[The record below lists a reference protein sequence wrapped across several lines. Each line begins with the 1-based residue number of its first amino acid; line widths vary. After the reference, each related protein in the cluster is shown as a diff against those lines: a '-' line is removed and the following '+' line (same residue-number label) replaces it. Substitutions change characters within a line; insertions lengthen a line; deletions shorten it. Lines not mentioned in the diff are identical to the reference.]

1 MKTGDY
7 VRFKDK
13 RGNHY
18 IRKIIEVCNEYPH
31 KAWGSIIVDKKA
43 NNVPYVSSK
52 NIIKTNS
59 DITNLLQPMDLLLLD
74 ISPDNCGGIVVPRI
88 PETYCELNQ
97 IINEIKLGNY
107 ILKGVVTK
115 EQLMENMY
123 KVESEV
129 N

>member
-1 MKTGDY
+1 MKVGDY
-7 VRFKDK
+7 VRTNVERLNIQQICKIKKILSDDFIFTDRGYYDK
-13 RGNHY
+13 
-18 IRKIIEVCNEYPH
+18 EY
-31 KAWGSIIVDKKA
+31 
-43 NNVPYVSSK
+43 
-52 NIIKTNS
+52 IIKSSTN
-59 DITNLLQPMDLLLLD
+59 ITDLILPMDLMYID

-107 ILKGVVTK
+107 ILKGIVTK

-129 N
+129 K

>member
-1 MKTGDY
+1 MKVGDY
-7 VRFKDK
+7 VRTKDGKFFKWNNLCTTDK
-13 RGNHY
+13 KDYEEHT
-18 IRKIIEVCNEYPH
+18 RKILFDEN
-31 KAWGSIIVDKKA
+31 KLK
-43 NNVPYVSSK
+43 SSP
-52 NIIKTNS
+52 NII
-59 DITNLLQPMDLLLLD
+59 DLLQPMDQMYID

-107 ILKGVVTK
+107 VLKGIVTK

>member
-1 MKTGDY
+1 MKVGDY
-7 VRFKDK
+7 VRTKHGIGKIIGYVDNYFNFFYQCWVVDNDI
-13 RGNHY
+13 GPY
-18 IRKIIEVCNEYPH
+18 IRQTINYLLEKD
-31 KAWGSIIVDKKA
+31 IV
-43 NNVPYVSSK
+43 
-52 NIIKTNS
+52 KTSS
-59 DITNLLQPMDLLLLD
+59 DILDLLQPMDLMYID

-88 PETYCELNQ
+88 PETYCELEQ

-115 EQLMENMY
+115 EQLTENMY